1 MSRYTIRP
9 HPVIR
14 YRKEG
19 CVRVY
24 DAKTGCQGDFGD
36 AAEAQLYVDM
46 VAIDG
51 APYNDYVTALSEL
64 RARRDERL

>member
-1 MSRYTIRP
+1 M
-9 HPVIR
+9 
-14 YRKEG
+14 
-19 CVRVY
+19 RVY

-51 APYNDYVTALSEL
+51 APYNEYVTALSEL
-64 RARRDERL
+64 RARRDERS